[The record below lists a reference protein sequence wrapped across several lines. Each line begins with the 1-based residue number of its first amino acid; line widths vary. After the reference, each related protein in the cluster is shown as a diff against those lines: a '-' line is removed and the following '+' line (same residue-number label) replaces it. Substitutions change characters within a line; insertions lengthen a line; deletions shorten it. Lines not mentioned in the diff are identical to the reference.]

1 MISYYGKRFENI
13 TPYFLRTLLLLHASL
28 FFIFIGALYV
38 NPELVEIISNTVR
51 LFVCLFLIFR
61 FHPFKKYTLHKYD
74 GDVIFTAALFLLTNE
89 VIEKYILTY
98 KNNPEKS
105 VIKIDSTTIDNAINK
120 TKYTVAQKTPGETP
134 TEENNKK

>member
-1 MISYYGKRFENI
+1 MSSYYGKRFENI

-38 NPELVEIISNTVR
+38 NPELVEMVSNTVR
-51 LFVCLFLIFR
+51 IFVCLFLLFR

-98 KNNPEKS
+98 KDNPEKS
-105 VIKIDSTTIDNAINK
+105 AIKLDSSTIDNEISKA
-120 TKYTVAQKTPGETP
+120 KYTVAHEAPGEAS
-134 TEENNKK
+134 TEENN

>member
-1 MISYYGKRFENI
+1 MSSYYGKRFENI

-28 FFIFIGALYV
+28 FFIFIGAVYI
-38 NPELVEIISNTVR
+38 NPELVELISNTVR
-51 LFVCLFLIFR
+51 LFVCLFLLFR

-105 VIKIDSTTIDNAINK
+105 VIKIDSSTIDNAISKAKN
-120 TKYTVAQKTPGETP
+120 TITYEARGETS
-134 TEENNKK
+134 TEENN

>member
-1 MISYYGKRFENI
+1 MSSYYGKRFENI

-28 FFIFIGALYV
+28 FFIFIGAVYI
-38 NPELVEIISNTVR
+38 NPELVELISNTVR
-51 LFVCLFLIFR
+51 LFVCLFLLFR

-89 VIEKYILTY
+89 IIEKYILTY

-105 VIKIDSTTIDNAINK
+105 VIKIDSPIIDNTISKAKNTLMHKPSSEIS
-120 TKYTVAQKTPGETP
+120 
-134 TEENNKK
+134 TEENN